1 MLELF
6 KGQLDLDKIKYDLP
20 YKEALLL
27 REVRMDRLKKEKEDL
42 EKERKEDADRQKA
55 EANRNRIHVSKR

>member
-6 KGQLDLDKIKYDLP
+6 KGQVTLEEIKYKMP

-27 REVRMDRLKKEKEDL
+27 REQRIKRLKEEREEL
-42 EKERKEDADRQKA
+42 EKERQQEADRQKREQA
-55 EANRNRIHVSKR
+55 RNKIILSK